1 MRMQTA
7 ASTFAAPSREPVSPT
22 PVRERFRDRFGGT
35 PRLFQAPGRI
45 NIIGEHTDYSG
56 GLVMPAAIDR
66 RCLVAAAPNGSRRLN
81 VVAGAF
87 AGQAEAALDALAPTR
102 SWMDYV
108 AGVAAVLI
116 ADGVDVPGAD
126 LWIESDVPIGAGV
139 SSSAAIEVAT
149 AHALLALAGRVA
161 DGVQVARWAQRAE
174 NDFVGMPCGIMD
186 QFTSANGVAG
196 GAMLLDCATLTAE
209 PVRLPDTA
217 SFLLV
222 DSMVRHSHVEGEY
235 RARREDCETA
245 ARLLGVAM
253 LGEVAEADLAG
264 ALSRLPP
271 RPAKRCRHVVS
282 ENARVRRAGEALG
295 RGDLAALGQLMNRSH
310 ASLRDDMQVSTPEVD
325 RMAAIAQTTT
335 GVFGARMMG
344 GGFGGC
350 VIALVD
356 AAKGEA
362 ASEAIRGAYAAV
374 IGKAP
379 DAFVCRAVAGAGEIV
394 A

>member
-1 MRMQTA
+1 MQTA
-7 ASTFAAPSREPVSPT
+7 ASTFAVPSREPVSPAQ
-22 PVRERFRDRFGGT
+22 VRSRFRDRFGRD

-66 RCLVAAAPNGSRRLN
+66 HCLIAAAPNGGRRLN
-81 VVAGAF
+81 VAAGVFGDEA
-87 AGQAEAALDALAPTR
+87 QADLAALAPTH

-108 AGVAAVLI
+108 GGVAAMLI
-116 ADGVDVPGAD
+116 GDGVDVPGAD
-126 LWIESDVPIGAGV
+126 LWIESTVPIGAGV

-149 AHALLALAGRVA
+149 AHALLALAGRAA
-161 DGVQVARWAQRAE
+161 DGVQIARWAQRAE

-186 QFTSANGVAG
+186 QYASANGVAG
-196 GAMLLDCATLTAE
+196 GAMLLDCATLRAE
-209 PVRLPDTA
+209 PVRLPDAA

-222 DSMVRHSHVEGEY
+222 DSMVRHNHVEGEY

-245 ARLLGVAM
+245 AQLLGVAM
-253 LGEVAEADLAG
+253 LSQVAEADLAA
-264 ALSRLPP
+264 ALARLPEG
-271 RPAKRCRHVVS
+271 PAKRCRHVVS
-282 ENARVRRAGEALG
+282 ENGRVRRAAEALG
-295 RGDLAALGQLMNRSH
+295 DGDLAALGQLMNQSH

-325 RMAAIAQTTT
+325 QLAAIAQQAP

-356 AAKGEA
+356 AGAAGA
-362 ASEAIRGAYAAV
+362 ASEAIRNAYAAV
-374 IGKAP
+374 IGRTP
-379 DAFVCRAVAGAGEIV
+379 DAFVCRAVAGASEIV

>member
-1 MRMQTA
+1 MPSASSTLA
-7 ASTFAAPSREPVSPT
+7 ASSRRPISPEEIG
-22 PVRERFRDRFGGT
+22 RRFRDRFGGI

-66 RCLVAAAPNGSRRLN
+66 RCLIAAAPNGSRRLT
-81 VVAGAF
+81 VVAGVF
-87 AGQAEAALDALAPTR
+87 ADEARADLDALAPGR
-102 SWMDYV
+102 GWMDYV
-108 AGVAAVLI
+108 AGVASVLM
-116 ADGVDVPGAD
+116 ADGVAVPGAD

-149 AHALLALAGRVA
+149 VHALLALTGRTA
-161 DGVQVARWAQRAE
+161 DGAQIARWAQAAE

-186 QFTSANGVAG
+186 QFASANGVAG
-196 GAMLLDCATLTAE
+196 GAMLLDCATLKAE
-209 PVRLPDTA
+209 PVRLPEAA

-222 DSMVRHSHVEGEY
+222 DSRVRHAHVDGEY
-235 RARREDCETA
+235 RARRKDCETA
-245 ARLLGVAM
+245 ARLLGVAS
-253 LGEVAEADLAG
+253 LGEVTEAALAG
-264 ALSRLPP
+264 ALKRLPP
-271 RPAKRCRHVVS
+271 GPARRCRHVVS
-282 ENARVRRAGEALG
+282 ENGRVRRAAEALG
-295 RGDLAALGQLMNRSH
+295 RGDLVALGELMNRSH
-310 ASLRDDMQVSTPEVD
+310 ASLRDDMQVSTGEVD
-325 RMAAIAQTTT
+325 RLAAIAQATP

-356 AAKGEA
+356 AAKAKA
-362 ASEAIRGAYAAV
+362 ASEAIQGAYGEA
-374 IGKAP
+374 IGKRP

>member
-1 MRMQTA
+1 MQTA
-7 ASTFAAPSREPVSPT
+7 ASILPVPRPAPVSPAQI
-22 PVRERFRDRFGGT
+22 ERRFQGRFGTT

-45 NIIGEHTDYSG
+45 NIVGEHTDYNG

-66 RCLVAAAPNGSRRLN
+66 RCLVAAASNGSRGLN
-81 VVAGAF
+81 VVAGVFSDERSAD
-87 AGQAEAALDALAPTR
+87 LDALAPTN

-108 AGVAAVLI
+108 AGVASVLI
-116 ADGVDVPGAD
+116 ADGAAVAGAD

-139 SSSAAIEVAT
+139 SSSAALEVAV
-149 AHALLALAGRVA
+149 AHALLALAGREA
-161 DGVQVARWAQRAE
+161 DGVQIARWAQAAE

-186 QFTSANGVAG
+186 QFASANGIAG
-196 GAMLLDCATLTAE
+196 AAMLLDCATLTAT
-209 PVRLPDTA
+209 PVGLPDAA

-222 DSMVRHSHVEGEY
+222 DSLVRHAHVEGEY

-245 ARLLGVAM
+245 ARLLGVAR
-253 LGEVAEADLAG
+253 LGEVAKADLTA
-264 ALSRLPP
+264 ALARLPSG
-271 RPAKRCRHVVS
+271 PANRCRHVVS
-282 ENARVRRAGEALG
+282 ENARVRRAAEAIA
-295 RGDLAALGQLMNRSH
+295 RGDLAGLGRLMNQSH
-310 ASLRDDMQVSTPEVD
+310 ASLSIDMQVSTPEVD
-325 RMAAIAQTTT
+325 RLAAMARAAP

-356 AAKGEA
+356 AERAAAAAEA
-362 ASEAIRGAYAAV
+362 TQTAYAGV
-374 IGKAP
+374 IGKRP

>member
-1 MRMQTA
+1 MQSA
-7 ASTFAAPSREPVSPT
+7 SSTFAVPSREPVSPAQ
-22 PVRERFRDRFGGT
+22 VRRRFRDRFGGS

-66 RCLVAAAPNGSRRLN
+66 RCLIAAAHNGARTLN
-81 VVAGAF
+81 AVAGSF
-87 AGQAEAALDALAPTR
+87 ASQVQADLDVLAPTH

-116 ADGVDVPGAD
+116 ADGVAVPGAD

-139 SSSAAIEVAT
+139 SSSAAIEVAA
-149 AHALLALAGRVA
+149 AHALLALAGHKA
-161 DGVQVARWAQRAE
+161 DGVQIARWAQRAE

-186 QFTSANGVAG
+186 QFASANGVAG
-196 GAMLLDCATLTAE
+196 GAMLLDCATLKAE
-209 PVRLPDTA
+209 TVRLPDQA

-222 DSMVRHSHVEGEY
+222 DSMVRHAHVEGEY

-253 LGEVAEADLAG
+253 LSEVTEAELAA
-264 ALSRLPP
+264 ALARLPP
-271 RPAKRCRHVVS
+271 GPAKRCRHVVR
-282 ENARVRRAGEALG
+282 ENGRVRRAAEALG
-295 RGDLAALGQLMNRSH
+295 RGDLVALGQLMNQSH
-310 ASLRDDMQVSTPEVD
+310 ASLREDMQVSTVEVD
-325 RMAAIAQTTT
+325 RLAAIAQQAP
-335 GVFGARMMG
+335 GVLGARMMG

-356 AAKGEA
+356 AARAGT
-362 ASEAIRGAYAAV
+362 ASEAIQGAYAAV